1 MGEEEVCYTNSATVE
16 GDDGIMVITSSFDF
30 EDTSDPADI
39 QALMDFYEEN
49 TCIGEGRP
57 EAGEEVLEFC
67 TQYSDLVCNLTD
79 PELGFTTNTA
89 CYLWN
94 LIDMGEPFNSTLF
107 IPTDEAFANLDALI
121 DLNSMMT
128 DMGMMDMASMMEMGM
143 NMSMMD
149 DAMMDMGMM
158 DDAMMDM
165 SMMEDNAFLDIFFYH
180 GTDESLLYLNLQ
192 CMEAV
197 EMWNGELS
205 RTKCVRSEDM
215 TEVKHQK
222 GGGNRK
228 NDILPKIIAADLL
241 TCGGNIIHIIDQVML
256 PNSFDMY

>member
-1 MGEEEVCYTNSATVE
+1 MG
-16 GDDGIMVITSSFDF
+16 
-30 EDTSDPADI
+30 
-39 QALMDFYEEN
+39 
-49 TCIGEGRP
+49 
-57 EAGEEVLEFC
+57 GEEVLELC

-107 IPTDEAFANLDALI
+107 IPTDEAFATLDALI

-165 SMMEDNAFLDIFFYH
+165 SMMEDNAFLDIFF
-180 GTDESLLYLNLQ
+180 T
-192 CMEAV
+192 MELANHCCTLICNA
-197 EMWNGELS
+197 W
-205 RTKCVRSEDM
+205 RR
-215 TEVKHQK
+215 
-222 GGGNRK
+222 
-228 NDILPKIIAADLL
+228 
-241 TCGGNIIHIIDQVML
+241 
-256 PNSFDMY
+256 